1 MIAALQRAIYA
12 CIAIVLLM
20 TGEGNPMKEF
30 WLCFVP
36 LFVAVDAIGLLPAFL
51 SLTRNVEERQV
62 RQVIYHSVITAA
74 VVALLFL
81 ALGALILELLGIT
94 VADFM
99 IAGGILLFVLALGDL
114 LADDKL
120 QQHVDARSLGAVPLG
135 VPLITGPAVLATS
148 MLLLNQYA
156 TVWVVSA
163 VVINILIAGLVFS
176 FASTIS
182 RVLGDVGEKII
193 SKIAM
198 LFLAAIAVMMV
209 RRGVETFIAAGL
221 STT

>member
-1 MIAALQRAIYA
+1 
-12 CIAIVLLM
+12 
-20 TGEGNPMKEF
+20 MKEF

-51 SLTRNVEERQV
+51 SLTRNVEERRV
-62 RQVIYHSVITAA
+62 KQVIYHSVLTASL
-74 VVALLFL
+74 VALLFL
-81 ALGALILELLGIT
+81 ALGTLILELLGIT

-114 LADDKL
+114 LTDDKL

-148 MLLLNQYA
+148 MLLLNQYDLI
-156 TVWVVSA
+156 WVVAA
-163 VVINILIAGLVFS
+163 VISNILIAGLVFRFS
-176 FASTIS
+176 STIS
-182 RVLGDVGEKII
+182 RVLGEVGEKIV

-209 RRGVETFIAAGL
+209 RKGIESFIETSIIQQ
-221 STT
+221 

>member
-1 MIAALQRAIYA
+1 
-12 CIAIVLLM
+12 
-20 TGEGNPMKEF
+20 MKEF

-51 SLTRNVEERQV
+51 SLTRNVEEWRV
-62 RQVIYHSVITAA
+62 KQVIYHSVLTASL
-74 VVALLFL
+74 VALLFL
-81 ALGALILELLGIT
+81 ALGTLILELLGIT

-114 LADDKL
+114 LTDDKL

-156 TVWVVSA
+156 LIWVVAA
-163 VVINILIAGLVFS
+163 VVSNILIAGLVFHFS
-176 FASTIS
+176 STIS
-182 RVLGDVGEKII
+182 RVLGEVGEKIV

-209 RRGVETFIAAGL
+209 RKGIESFIAT
-221 STT
+221 SIMQQ

>member
-1 MIAALQRAIYA
+1 
-12 CIAIVLLM
+12 
-20 TGEGNPMKEF
+20 MKEF

-51 SLTRNVEERQV
+51 SLTRNVEERRV
-62 RQVIYHSVITAA
+62 KQVIYHSVLTASL
-74 VVALLFL
+74 VALLFL
-81 ALGALILELLGIT
+81 ALGTLVLELLGIT

-114 LADDKL
+114 LTDDKL

-156 TVWVVSA
+156 LIWVVAA
-163 VVINILIAGLVFS
+163 VVSNILIAGLVFHFS
-176 FASTIS
+176 STIS
-182 RVLGDVGEKII
+182 RVLGEVGEKIV

-198 LFLAAIAVMMV
+198 LFLAAIAVMLV
-209 RRGVETFIAAGL
+209 RKGIESFIAT
-221 STT
+221 SIIQQ

>member
-1 MIAALQRAIYA
+1 
-12 CIAIVLLM
+12 
-20 TGEGNPMKEF
+20 MKEF

-51 SLTRNVEERQV
+51 SLTRNVEQQRV
-62 RQVIYHSVITAA
+62 RQVIYHSVITASL
-74 VVALLFL
+74 VALLFL

-114 LADDKL
+114 LTDDKL

-148 MLLLNQYA
+148 MLLLNQYDLI
-156 TVWVVSA
+156 WVVAA
-163 VVINILIAGLVFS
+163 VISNILIAGLVFRFS
-176 FASTIS
+176 STIS
-182 RVLGDVGEKII
+182 RVLGEVGEKIV

-209 RRGVETFIAAGL
+209 RRGIESFIATGIIQQ
-221 STT
+221 

>member
-1 MIAALQRAIYA
+1 M
-12 CIAIVLLM
+12 
-20 TGEGNPMKEF
+20 NEF

-51 SLTRNVEERQV
+51 SLTRNMQQTQV
-62 RQVIYHSVITAA
+62 RQVINHSVITASG
-74 VVALLFL
+74 VALAFL
-81 ALGALILELLGIT
+81 ALGSLILELLGIT

-114 LADDKL
+114 LTDDKL
-120 QQHVDARSLGAVPLG
+120 QQHVDAKGLGAVPLG
-135 VPLITGPAVLATS
+135 VPLVTGPAVLATS
-148 MLLLNQYA
+148 MLLLSQYD
-156 TVWVVSA
+156 TGWVVAA
-163 VVINILIAGLVFS
+163 VVLNILIAGFVFR

-182 RVLGDVGEKII
+182 RVLGEVGEKIV

-209 RRGVETFIAAGL
+209 RRGIESIITTGL
-221 STT
+221 PQT

>member
-1 MIAALQRAIYA
+1 MD
-12 CIAIVLLM
+12 
-20 TGEGNPMKEF
+20 EF

-51 SLTRNVEERQV
+51 SLTRNVEKRRVQ
-62 RQVIYHSVITAA
+62 QVIYHSVITASA
-74 VVALLFL
+74 VALLFL
-81 ALGALILELLGIT
+81 ALGTLILELLGIT

-114 LADDKL
+114 LTDEKL
-120 QQHVDARSLGAVPLG
+120 QQQVDARSLGAVPLG

-148 MLLLNQYA
+148 MLLLSQYK
-156 TVWVVSA
+156 TIWVVAA
-163 VVINILIAGLVFS
+163 VIINILIAGLVFR

-182 RVLGDVGEKII
+182 RVLGEVGEKIV

-209 RRGVETFIAAGL
+209 RRGVESFIAAGI
-221 STT
+221 SQ

>member
-1 MIAALQRAIYA
+1 M
-12 CIAIVLLM
+12 
-20 TGEGNPMKEF
+20 EEF

-36 LFVAVDAIGLLPAFL
+36 LFVAVDAVGLLPAFL
-51 SLTRNVEERQV
+51 SLTRNVEERRV
-62 RQVIYHSVITAA
+62 KQVIYHSVITASL
-74 VVALLFL
+74 VALLFL

-114 LADDKL
+114 LTDEKL

-148 MLLLNQYA
+148 MLLLNQYDA
-156 TVWVVSA
+156 VWVVAA
-163 VVINILIAGLVFS
+163 VVLNILIAGLVFR

-182 RVLGDVGEKII
+182 RVLGEVGEKIV

-209 RRGVETFIAAGL
+209 RRGIESFIAAGIT
-221 STT
+221 SQ

>member
-1 MIAALQRAIYA
+1 
-12 CIAIVLLM
+12 
-20 TGEGNPMKEF
+20 MKEF

-51 SLTRNVEERQV
+51 SLTRNVEERRV
-62 RQVIYHSVITAA
+62 KQVIYHSVLTASL
-74 VVALLFL
+74 VALLFL
-81 ALGALILELLGIT
+81 ALGTLILELLGIT

-114 LADDKL
+114 LTDDKL

-156 TVWVVSA
+156 LIWVVAA
-163 VVINILIAGLVFS
+163 VVSNILIAGLVFHFS
-176 FASTIS
+176 STIS
-182 RVLGDVGEKII
+182 RVLGEVGEKIV
-193 SKIAM
+193 SKIDM

-209 RRGVETFIAAGL
+209 RKGIESFIAT
-221 STT
+221 SIMQQ

>member
-1 MIAALQRAIYA
+1 
-12 CIAIVLLM
+12 
-20 TGEGNPMKEF
+20 MKEF

-51 SLTRNVEERQV
+51 SLTRNVEERRV
-62 RQVIYHSVITAA
+62 KQVIYHSVLTASL
-74 VVALLFL
+74 VALLFL
-81 ALGALILELLGIT
+81 ALGTLILELLGIT

-114 LADDKL
+114 LTDDKL

-156 TVWVVSA
+156 LIWVVAA
-163 VVINILIAGLVFS
+163 VVSNILIAGLVFHFS
-176 FASTIS
+176 STIS
-182 RVLGDVGEKII
+182 RVLGEVGEKIV

-209 RRGVETFIAAGL
+209 RKGIESFIAT
-221 STT
+221 SIIQQ

>member
-1 MIAALQRAIYA
+1 
-12 CIAIVLLM
+12 
-20 TGEGNPMKEF
+20 MKEF

-51 SLTRNVEERQV
+51 SLTRNVEERRV
-62 RQVIYHSVITAA
+62 KQVIYHSVLTASL
-74 VVALLFL
+74 VALLFL
-81 ALGALILELLGIT
+81 ALGTLILELLGIT

-114 LADDKL
+114 LTDDKL

-156 TVWVVSA
+156 LIWVVAA
-163 VVINILIAGLVFS
+163 VVSNILIAGLVFHFS
-176 FASTIS
+176 STIS
-182 RVLGDVGEKII
+182 RVLGEVGEKIV

-209 RRGVETFIAAGL
+209 RKGIESFIAT
-221 STT
+221 SIMQQ

>member
-1 MIAALQRAIYA
+1 M
-12 CIAIVLLM
+12 
-20 TGEGNPMKEF
+20 NEF

-51 SLTRNVEERQV
+51 SLTRNMQQNQV
-62 RQVIYHSVITAA
+62 RQVIVHSVVTASG
-74 VVALLFL
+74 VALAFL
-81 ALGALILELLGIT
+81 AVGSLILELLGIT

-114 LADDKL
+114 LTDEKL
-120 QQHVDARSLGAVPLG
+120 QQQVDARGLGAVPLG

-148 MLLLNQYA
+148 MLLLSQYA
-156 TVWVVSA
+156 VGWVVAA
-163 VVINILIAGLVFS
+163 VVLNILIAGLVFR
-176 FASTIS
+176 FASTIT
-182 RVLGDVGEKII
+182 RVLGDVGEKIV

-209 RRGVETFIAAGL
+209 RRGIESFIAAGL
-221 STT
+221 PQG

>member
-1 MIAALQRAIYA
+1 
-12 CIAIVLLM
+12 
-20 TGEGNPMKEF
+20 MKEF

-51 SLTRNVEERQV
+51 SLTRNVEERRV
-62 RQVIYHSVITAA
+62 KQVIYHSVLTASL
-74 VVALLFL
+74 VALLFL
-81 ALGALILELLGIT
+81 ALGTLVLELLGIT

-114 LADDKL
+114 LTDDKL

-156 TVWVVSA
+156 LIWVVAA
-163 VVINILIAGLVFS
+163 VVSNILIAGLVFHFS
-176 FASTIS
+176 STIS
-182 RVLGDVGEKII
+182 RVLGEVGEKIV

-209 RRGVETFIAAGL
+209 RKGIESFIAT
-221 STT
+221 SIMQQ

>member
-1 MIAALQRAIYA
+1 
-12 CIAIVLLM
+12 
-20 TGEGNPMKEF
+20 MKEF

-36 LFVAVDAIGLLPAFL
+36 LFVAVDAIGLLPVFL
-51 SLTRNVEERQV
+51 SLTRNVEERRV
-62 RQVIYHSVITAA
+62 KQVIYHSVLTASL
-74 VVALLFL
+74 VALLFL
-81 ALGALILELLGIT
+81 ALGTLILELLGIT

-114 LADDKL
+114 LTDDKL

-156 TVWVVSA
+156 LIWVVAA
-163 VVINILIAGLVFS
+163 VVSNILIAGLVFHFS
-176 FASTIS
+176 STIS
-182 RVLGDVGEKII
+182 RVLGEVGEKIV

-209 RRGVETFIAAGL
+209 RKGIESFIAT
-221 STT
+221 SIMQQ

>member
-1 MIAALQRAIYA
+1 
-12 CIAIVLLM
+12 M
-20 TGEGNPMKEF
+20 TEF
-30 WLCFVP
+30 WLCVVP
-36 LFVAVDAIGLLPAFL
+36 LVVAVDAIGLLPAFL
-51 SLTRNVEERQV
+51 SLTRNVEERRV
-62 RQVIYHSVITAA
+62 KQVIYHSVLTASL
-74 VVALLFL
+74 VALLFL
-81 ALGALILELLGIT
+81 ALGTLILELLGIT

-114 LADDKL
+114 LTDDKL

-156 TVWVVSA
+156 LIWVVAA
-163 VVINILIAGLVFS
+163 VVSNILIAGLVFHFS
-176 FASTIS
+176 STIS
-182 RVLGDVGEKII
+182 RVLGEVGEKIV

-209 RRGVETFIAAGL
+209 RKGIESFIAT
-221 STT
+221 SIMQQ

>member
-1 MIAALQRAIYA
+1 
-12 CIAIVLLM
+12 
-20 TGEGNPMKEF
+20 MKEF

-51 SLTRNVEERQV
+51 SLTRNVEEQRVQ
-62 RQVIYHSVITAA
+62 QVIYHSVITASL
-74 VVALLFL
+74 VALLFL
-81 ALGALILELLGIT
+81 ALGTLILELLGIT

-114 LADDKL
+114 LTDDKL

-156 TVWVVSA
+156 LIWVVAA
-163 VVINILIAGLVFS
+163 VVSNILIAGLVFHFS
-176 FASTIS
+176 STIS
-182 RVLGDVGEKII
+182 RVLGEVGEKIV

-209 RRGVETFIAAGL
+209 RKGIESFIAT
-221 STT
+221 SIMQQ